1 LPPESTL
8 LLYTDGLIE
17 RRTESLDRGMTRLRQ
32 QTITLADLDI
42 ETFCDKLLAMTPAD
56 HEDDIAM
63 IALRT
68 PPVRGDQRAVRSG
81 EASHP
86 RRFDIT

>member
-1 LPPESTL
+1 
-8 LLYTDGLIE
+8 
-17 RRTESLDRGMTRLRQ
+17 MTIRHLAAC
-32 QTITLADLDI
+32 LADLDI

-68 PPVRGDQRAVRSG
+68 PPAR
-81 EASHP
+81 
-86 RRFDIT
+86 